1 MSEAHHVAIRAFLEE
16 HPEWREDVRWEMIP
30 GESEPQALIRPKA
43 MEACTWWAYERGM
56 VQKPHRIPALFDLM
70 RGMER
75 DSAPHRMGICNPET
89 CVYYG
94 PNPRR

>member
-43 MEACTWWAYERGM
+43 MEACT
-56 VQKPHRIPALFDLM
+56 
-70 RGMER
+70 
-75 DSAPHRMGICNPET
+75 
-89 CVYYG
+89 
-94 PNPRR
+94 